1 MSTISKES
9 GLSRIYTNR
18 SLRATTVHVLDV
30 ARFPDRHIMS
40 VTGHKAQS
48 SLKTY
53 TGYTDSK
60 TKQNM
65 SNTLSNA
72 LRSTTSENKRTG
84 TYSNVQETVVKESKD
99 TVLSYSKL
107 DSACFEL
114 LPLNS
119 SQEDQLMSEMQNDSN
134 FDALLSSLDIP
145 LCTQPTRQPL
155 CECSQHLLDCL

>member
-1 MSTISKES
+1 
-9 GLSRIYTNR
+9 
-18 SLRATTVHVLDV
+18 
-30 ARFPDRHIMS
+30 
-40 VTGHKAQS
+40 
-48 SLKTY
+48 
-53 TGYTDSK
+53 
-60 TKQNM
+60 M

-72 LRSTTSENKRTG
+72 LRPTTSENKRTS

-134 FDALLSSLDIP
+134 FDALLSTLDIP
-145 LCTQPTRQPL
+145 LCTEPTCQPL
-155 CECSQHLLDCL
+155 SELPRNNYNINMQSTFTGLSVIHTCGTININYGALPK